1 VSIRIVVLD
10 GQTLNPG
17 DLSWDEIAALGALEV
32 HERSA
37 RAEIVPRAR
46 DAEIVLTNKTHLDA
60 ATLAELP
67 KLRFIAVLATGYDVV
82 DVAAARQRGIPV
94 SNVPEYSTD
103 SVAQH
108 TIALLL
114 ELANAVGEHD
124 RAVHEGEWERSIDFC
139 FWHRSPLELAGK
151 NLGIIGFGLI
161 GRRVGAIASALGM
174 NVLAAG
180 RSRKGPP
187 SDVVPYPFGWRSVD
201 ELLAEAHAVTL
212 HCPLTPENR
221 GLVNADF
228 LGRMRRDALLIN
240 TSRGGL
246 VDEAALAQALS
257 EGRIAGAALDVVSRE
272 PIAADNPLLQVPRC
286 VLTPHL
292 AWASRDA
299 RARLLATAA
308 ENVRAFLRGSPA
320 NVVNARA

>member
-17 DLSWDEIAALGALEV
+17 DLSWDEIAALGSLEV

-37 RAEIVPRAR
+37 QVEIVPRAR

-124 RAVHEGEWERSIDFC
+124 RAVHEGEWEGSIDFC

-187 SDVVPYPFGWRSVD
+187 SDVVPYPFGWCSLD

-212 HCPLTPENR
+212 HCPLTDENR
-221 GLVNADF
+221 RLVNADF
-228 LGRMRRDALLIN
+228 LGRMRRDAFLIN

-257 EGRIAGAALDVVSRE
+257 EGRIAGAALDVVSQE
-272 PIAADNPLLQVPRC
+272 PIAADNPLLQAPRC

-292 AWASRDA
+292 AWASREA